1 MHYRQYGRTGR
12 SISLFSLGLMRC
24 LDSAAQLEAVIAA
37 AWQLGINHF
46 ETAQSYG
53 PSEAYL
59 ATALRSLQLPR
70 DQVVI
75 TTKILPDRDPQQMVD
90 AVLRSRDRLGIDRID
105 CLALHGLN
113 QPEHLQQA
121 IAALPV
127 LQALQADGVFQHL
140 GFSSHGDR
148 ELILQA
154 IATDAFDFVSLH
166 YYLLFQ
172 RHAPVIEAAAARN
185 LGIFIISPVDK
196 GGLLHQ
202 PSQQLIADCHPF
214 SPLAL
219 NYRFL
224 LSDRRITTLSFGAA
238 KPEELAVLQDFV
250 DADQPL
256 SPEETDAIA
265 RLEQVRQQRLG
276 TDYCQQCYA
285 CLPCPEAINIPEVLR
300 LRNLAIAHDMQA
312 YGQYRYRMFEN
323 AGHWFPGQRGS
334 RCTDCGDCLPRCPHH
349 LPIADLVRD
358 ADQRLAGAPRRR
370 LWGD

>member
-1 MHYRQYGRTGR
+1 MRYRQYGRTGR
-12 SISLFSLGLMRC
+12 LISVFSLGLMRC
-24 LDSAAQLEAVIAA
+24 LESAAQLETVLSA

-59 ATALRSLQLPR
+59 AKALQSLQLPR
-70 DQVVI
+70 DRILI
-75 TTKILPDRDPQQMVD
+75 TTKVLPDPEPDRLIE
-90 AVLRSRDRLGIDRID
+90 AVLRSRDRLGLESIDF
-105 CLALHGLN
+105 LAIHGIN

-121 IAALPV
+121 IAALPALRE
-127 LQALQADGVFQHL
+127 LQSQGVFQHL

-148 ELILQA
+148 DLILKA
-154 IATDAFDFVSLH
+154 IVTDAFDFISLH
-166 YYLLFQ
+166 YYLFFQ
-172 RHAPVIEAAAARN
+172 RHAPVIAAAVERN

-202 PSQQLIADCHPF
+202 PSEQLIADCQPF

-224 LSDRRITTLSFGAA
+224 LSDRRISTLSFGAA
-238 KPEELAVLQDFV
+238 NAAELAVLRDFI

-256 SPEETDAIA
+256 EPLEAQAIEH
-265 RLEQVRQQRLG
+265 LEQVRQQRLAM
-276 TDYCQQCYA
+276 DYCQQCYA
-285 CLPCPEAINIPEVLR
+285 CVPCPEGINIPEVLR
-300 LRNLAIAHDMQA
+300 LRNLAIAHGMQA

-334 RCTDCGDCLPRCPHH
+334 RCTECGDCLPRCPHH
-349 LPIADLVRD
+349 LSIADLVRD